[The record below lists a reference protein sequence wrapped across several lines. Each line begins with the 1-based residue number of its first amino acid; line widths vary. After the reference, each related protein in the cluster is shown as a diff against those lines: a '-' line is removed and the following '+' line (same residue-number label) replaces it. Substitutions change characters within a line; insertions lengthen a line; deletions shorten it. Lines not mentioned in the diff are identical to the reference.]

1 MPHAALSTGWMR
13 GHYETLADLV
23 AGVAAAGFHRLE
35 LSRNLTAEVLA
46 AFPSGSAPVSSLHAP
61 CPNVADSDDG
71 IQLAATEEE
80 QRRAAVALVKGT
92 IDAAARY
99 GASVVVV
106 HVGTILIPPALERRL
121 RALYRQ
127 GATGTRAYEQALQ
140 DITVARL
147 LRREPHYGAA
157 LRSLDELCQY
167 ARPRGVRLGLENR
180 VGYDE
185 IPSFEEMKD
194 LLHAYDADVIGYWH
208 DVGHAHV
215 LETLGFATQRAWLE
229 ACGQRLVGVHLHDVQ
244 GIDDH
249 RAPGSG
255 DVDLTMLHPYLRPDV
270 IRVCEFDR
278 TLSLADIRA
287 GHEHLVQLGLVEAPR
302 T

>member
-13 GHYETLADLV
+13 GHYEMLAELV
-23 AGVAAAGFHRLE
+23 ASVATAGFHSLE
-35 LSRNLTAEVLA
+35 LSRNVTVAMLA
-46 AFPSGSAPVSSLHAP
+46 AFPPGSAPVLSLHAP
-61 CPNVADSDDG
+61 CPNAADSDDG
-71 IQLAATEEE
+71 IQLAATEED
-80 QRRAAVALVKGT
+80 QRRAAVALVKAT
-92 IDAAARY
+92 IDAAVRY
-99 GASVVVV
+99 GAGVVVV
-106 HVGTILIPPALERRL
+106 HVGTVLIPPMLERRL
-121 RALYRQ
+121 RELYRQ
-127 GATGTRAYEQALQ
+127 GAAGTRAYEQALQ
-140 DITVARL
+140 DITVARV

-180 VGYDE
+180 VGYNE
-185 IPSFEEMKD
+185 IPGFEEMKD
-194 LLHAYDADVIGYWH
+194 LLHTYDASVVGYWH

-215 LETLGFATQRAWLE
+215 LETLGFATQKAWLE
-229 ACGQRLVGVHLHDVQ
+229 ACGQRLIGLHLHDVQ

-255 DVDLTMLHPYLRPDV
+255 DVDLTMLRPHLRPDV

-287 GHEHLVQLGLVEAPR
+287 GHEHLIRLGLVDAPR
-302 T
+302 A